1 MERIQLSKEDME
13 KFRIVN
19 IRQKVEGLMSMVG
32 LQMSDIK
39 TIKHRWIILYIEHS
53 EFFKLLEH
61 YSVNPLYSMTF
72 EIQFIQGDRIY
83 TEVDQRSNEI
93 IVKYS
98 PGPKTWIYGDFNS
111 LFTIDFL
118 KDFGNHLKGRSKR
131 EINGIK
137 KALHIKHLPNDF
149 D

>member
-13 KFRIVN
+13 KFRIIN
-19 IRQKVEGLMSMVG
+19 IRQKVEDFMSMAG

-39 TIKHRWIILYIEHS
+39 SIKHRWIILYIEHLD
-53 EFFKLLEH
+53 FFKLLEH